1 MSFNCHYISLANICL
16 WVEFIA
22 ASSHRK
28 STVHETMARQE
39 SLNHIQLFM
48 GYLLAC
54 GWLNGAVVC
63 KEHVGHK
70 WRPRNNWL
78 VKSLILFHSL
88 LASFLFSTF
97 LLSSWE
103 LYIYSVYL
111 LNLFAQLFAI
121 SSLFFLF
128 IFIVS
133 CFVSMPS
140 LYSLSGYMNFIFHW
154 ITMKRVQDN
163 WIVLFCGCMDFNCQ
177 NELRQTTLIK
187 KKVLIK
193 IILFVLLSSNF

>member
-16 WVEFIA
+16 WVEFIE

-70 WRPRNNWL
+70 WRPRNDWL
-78 VKSLILFHSL
+78 VKSYFIPFSL
-88 LASFLFSTF
+88 GFFSVF
-97 LLSSWE
+97 YFSLLLSSWE
-103 LYIYSVYL
+103 LYVYSVYL

-121 SSLFFLF
+121 SSLFSFFLY
-128 IFIVS
+128 
-133 CFVSMPS
+133 C
-140 LYSLSGYMNFIFHW
+140 L
-154 ITMKRVQDN
+154 
-163 WIVLFCGCMDFNCQ
+163 LFC
-177 NELRQTTLIK
+177 
-187 KKVLIK
+187 
-193 IILFVLLSSNF
+193 

>member
-70 WRPRNNWL
+70 WRPRNDWL
-78 VKSLILFHSL
+78 VKSYFIPFSLGFFSVFYFSSVLLGTLYILGLSVKFICSTVCYIF
-88 LASFLFSTF
+88 SLFS
-97 LLSSWE
+97 
-103 LYIYSVYL
+103 
-111 LNLFAQLFAI
+111 
-121 SSLFFLF
+121 F

-133 CFVSMPS
+133 YFVSMPS

-193 IILFVLLSSNF
+193 IILFYAPVK

>member
-70 WRPRNNWL
+70 WRPRNDWL
-78 VKSLILFHSL
+78 VKSYFIPFSLGFFSVFYFSSVLLGTLYILGLSVKFICSTVCYIF
-88 LASFLFSTF
+88 SLFS
-97 LLSSWE
+97 
-103 LYIYSVYL
+103 
-111 LNLFAQLFAI
+111 
-121 SSLFFLF
+121 F

-133 CFVSMPS
+133 YFVSMPS
-140 LYSLSGYMNFIFHW
+140 LYSLSRYMNFIFHW

-163 WIVLFCGCMDFNCQ
+163 CIVLFCGCIDFNCQ